1 MNFKACLFKM
11 KMISHHNK
19 RTGKKFFFSIII
31 LAVILIATT
40 LFGFSGIFSSSTI
53 SIASPLFTARNSFS
67 HWYESRSYILKNK
80 EDLLDEN
87 LKLREELVE
96 SRLELLSLDI
106 LKEENNELK
115 GLLGRKTEERK
126 SIVASVLLHPP
137 QVPYDVI
144 VIDIGEEGGVKE
156 GMLVGAYG
164 DILLGFVE
172 EVFAN
177 KSRVRLYSRAG
188 EEISVLINNTNIFTI
203 AKGNGGGNFEI
214 TLPRVDEAKEGSL
227 VITPGAEP
235 FILGIVEFIKA
246 DMADAFQKVLFK
258 TPLNIQELKW
268 VEVFPDLTNSSFPQV
283 LDAEL
288 DKNN

>member
-1 MNFKACLFKM
+1 M
-11 KMISHHNK
+11 
-19 RTGKKFFFSIII
+19 
-31 LAVILIATT
+31 ILIATT
-40 LFGFSGIFSSSTI
+40 LFGFSGIFSNSTI

-67 HWYESRSYILKNK
+67 NWYESRSYILKNK

-87 LKLREELVE
+87 LKLREELME
-96 SRLELLSLDI
+96 SNLKLLSLDI
-106 LKEENNELK
+106 LKGENSELK

-126 SIVASVLLHPP
+126 SIVASVLLRPP

-144 VIDIGEEGGVKE
+144 VIDIGEGSGVKE

-172 EVFAN
+172 EVFTN

-188 EEISVLINNTNIFTI
+188 EEVGVFINKTNIFTV
-203 AKGNGGGNFEI
+203 ARGNGGGNFEI
-214 TLPRVDEAKEGSL
+214 TLPRVDEVEVGGL
-227 VITPGAEP
+227 ITTSGAEP

-246 DMADAFQKVLFK
+246 DMADSFQKVLFR

-268 VEVFPDLTNSSFPQV
+268 VEVYPDLTNASFPQV
-283 LDAEL
+283 SSEKL